1 MQGFSDMTGTL
12 DKAENS
18 NMKMRG
24 EKKLDRRKVNTNY

>member
-12 DKAENS
+12 DKVENS

-24 EKKLDRRKVNTNY
+24 RKKNLIEGR

>member
-12 DKAENS
+12 DKVENS

-24 EKKLDRRKVNTNY
+24 RKNLIEGS

>member
-12 DKAENS
+12 DKVENN

-24 EKKLDRRKVNTNY
+24 RKNLIEGR